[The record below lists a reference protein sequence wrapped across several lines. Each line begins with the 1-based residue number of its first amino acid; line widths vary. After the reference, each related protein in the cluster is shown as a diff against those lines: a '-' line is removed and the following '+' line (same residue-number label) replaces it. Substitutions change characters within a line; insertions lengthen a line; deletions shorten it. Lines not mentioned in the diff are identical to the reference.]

1 MKCNASVVLYNT
13 GLNDLTNLVSSFELC
28 KNLHKIYFVD
38 NSPTAELSEMLRK
51 LAKNLDFEYIHLK
64 ENPGFGA
71 AHNVALRKSLSEG
84 LNYHAIVNPDISF
97 SDDIIDPMVDF
108 MDQNPDVGMMMPQ
121 ILNED
126 GSIQNLP
133 KLLPSP
139 LSVFMRK
146 FKKPSSYYEKFI
158 NNYELR
164 FVKKDLIYNAP
175 ILSGCFTLLRMSAVK
190 EVGMYDDKFFMYF
203 EDWDLSRR
211 MHQKYQTVYFPKV
224 SIIHGYESG
233 ANKNKRLFK
242 IFVNSA
248 ITYFNK
254 WGWIFD
260 SGRKK
265 INKEAL
271 SQFK

>member
-1 MKCNASVVLYNT
+1 MKSNASVVLYNT
-13 GLNDLTNLVSSFELC
+13 SLNDIKSLVSSFKLC
-28 KNLHKIYFVD
+28 GSLNKIYFVD
-38 NSPTAELSEMLRK
+38 NSPTPKLSMVLK
-51 LAKNLDFEYIHLK
+51 DHAHNLDFEYIHLK

-71 AHNVALRKSLSEG
+71 AHNVALKKSLSEG
-84 LNYHAIVNPDISF
+84 ANYHAIVNPDISF
-97 SDDIIDPMVDF
+97 SDNILDPMIDF
-108 MDQNPDVGMMMPQ
+108 MEQNKDVGMMMPQ

-126 GSIQNLP
+126 GTVQNLP

-139 LSVFMRK
+139 FSVFMRK
-146 FKKPSSYYEKFI
+146 FKKPTSYYEKFI

-164 FVKKDLIYNAP
+164 FVKKDLVYNAP

-211 MHQKYQTVYFPKV
+211 MHQKFKTVYFPEV
-224 SIIHGYESG
+224 SIVHGYESG

-260 SGRKK
+260 AERKN
-265 INKEAL
+265 INDQAI